1 MENTPKQEVVQPK
14 EKKQSNSI
22 VGLLVG
28 VVSFLFLLVI
38 LGIIFIF
45 TDLGN
50 SLIEKVQEIKNV
62 ESVEEETLEEETPE
76 TEEVTLENEGWS
88 LYSIPEY
95 GFSVEIPNTTYEM
108 EYDKDKNLFVNE
120 RWEIA
125 RMDIPDGSMRGN
137 TEIIEEISIKYRPT
151 YLPEALQVCSP
162 KCTGDLYI
170 TMFVYNKTEDKNLD
184 KIIAEKEAQFDDFV
198 DSYPGDID
206 ISWEDYYKYDNTI
219 SEGAWCVVMPNMAG
233 DDANDCYVETND
245 RLFEIMY
252 EGDSRVSGDFLDI
265 QTFQEAEKIVNS
277 MKFE

>member
-1 MENTPKQEVVQPK
+1 MENTPKREVVQPK

-62 ESVEEETLEEETPE
+62 ESVEEKTLEEETPE

-95 GFSVEIPNTTYEM
+95 GFSVEIPGTSVYNSEFDQYMRWEVSRGK
-108 EYDKDKNLFVNE
+108 EYSSEKDSLDSLHINYYPSGFSPDARGCGQGCNGELQIAVYIYDKETQYNLAEVKIDKQEELDNWNGMWEEDEGYEAVVLEDYVKDPDPFNDSFWCVNLPKIADGNFRECYIETNGYLI
-120 RWEIA
+120 EIIHTGLNSSESGT
-125 RMDIPDGSMRGN
+125 DSMN
-137 TEIIEEISIKYRPT
+137 TE
-151 YLPEALQVCSP
+151 
-162 KCTGDLYI
+162 LYNI
-170 TMFVYNKTEDKNLD
+170 LK
-184 KIIAEKEAQFDDFV
+184 
-198 DSYPGDID
+198 
-206 ISWEDYYKYDNTI
+206 
-219 SEGAWCVVMPNMAG
+219 
-233 DDANDCYVETND
+233 
-245 RLFEIMY
+245 
-252 EGDSRVSGDFLDI
+252 
-265 QTFQEAEKIVNS
+265 S